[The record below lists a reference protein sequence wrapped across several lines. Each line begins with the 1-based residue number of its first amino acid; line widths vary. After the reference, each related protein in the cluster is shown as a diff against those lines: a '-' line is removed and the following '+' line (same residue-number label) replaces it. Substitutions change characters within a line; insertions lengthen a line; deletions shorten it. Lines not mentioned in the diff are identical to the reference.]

1 MHVLMNRIGKK
12 YRKLLLLL
20 LLLSIQI
27 DHGLRVTTTVT
38 NLLSNEN

>member
-12 YRKLLLLL
+12 YRKLLLL